1 MPDNPLNRDD
11 QCRLLQVA
19 ARSVVAA
26 AAGGPAVHAELH
38 AADFSRA
45 LQERRATFVTLRR
58 QGELRGCRGTVAPL
72 EPLIVN
78 VARSA
83 RSAAHA
89 DERFAPVSPDELD
102 SIDLHVSL
110 LHPPQPIDFATEA
123 DLLARLR
130 PGRDGVI
137 LSLGSR
143 QGLFLPAVWR
153 TLPDPATFLDRLKQ
167 KAGLPP
173 GFWSADLRVAR
184 FTVEELHGE
193 VVALLAR
200 AEITA
205 PATR

>member
-1 MPDNPLNRDD
+1 MPDRQLNRDD
-11 QCRLLQVA
+11 QRRLLQVA
-19 ARSVVAA
+19 AQSVAA
-26 AAGGPAVHAELH
+26 AAANEPAVHEQLD
-38 AADFSRA
+38 AAHYPPA
-45 LQERRATFVTLRR
+45 LRERWATFVTLRR
-58 QGELRGCRGTVAPL
+58 HGELRGCRGTVVAE

-83 RSAAHA
+83 RSAARA
-89 DERFAPVSPDELD
+89 DERFAPVSMHELD
-102 SIDLHVSL
+102 SINLHVAI
-110 LHPPQPIDFATEA
+110 LHPPQPMDFESEA

-143 QGLFLPAVWR
+143 QGLFLPAVWCM
-153 TLPDPATFLDRLKQ
+153 LPEPATFLDRLKQ

-173 GFWSADLRVAR
+173 GFWSVDLRAAR
-184 FTVEELHGE
+184 FTVEEMHGE